1 MRKSL
6 MVSLNKNNEGLS
18 ANAEIIDPHKLL
30 TYLINYRHLI
40 YVIDKNKLKDNT
52 EQKET
57 ENHVS

>member
-1 MRKSL
+1 

-18 ANAEIIDPHKLL
+18 ANAETIDPHKLL

-40 YVIDKNKLKDNT
+40 DVIDKNKLKDNND
-52 EQKET
+52 QKET